1 MAGSNCSGELS
12 AFFAVTKSRRTVRS
26 MSDLLRRSHGK
37 SLHMLQLIR
46 PTSSGKSPWPGLQA
60 ISSPGDGFGGLY
72 TSGAMVRF
80 PKHRMSFDN
89 TPVFQGACSLML
101 NFSPNVGRVAW
112 RLSAWRICA
121 SEIRLP
127 DLTNTVGWPFLSLS
141 DSWLDIHL
149 ASGALMPL
157 SIFHDLSW

>member
-1 MAGSNCSGELS
+1 
-12 AFFAVTKSRRTVRS
+12 
-26 MSDLLRRSHGK
+26 
-37 SLHMLQLIR
+37 
-46 PTSSGKSPWPGLQA
+46 
-60 ISSPGDGFGGLY
+60 
-72 TSGAMVRF
+72 
-80 PKHRMSFDN
+80 
-89 TPVFQGACSLML
+89 ML

-121 SEIRLP
+121 SERHFP
-127 DLTNTVGWPFLSLS
+127 DLINTVGWPLFSLS